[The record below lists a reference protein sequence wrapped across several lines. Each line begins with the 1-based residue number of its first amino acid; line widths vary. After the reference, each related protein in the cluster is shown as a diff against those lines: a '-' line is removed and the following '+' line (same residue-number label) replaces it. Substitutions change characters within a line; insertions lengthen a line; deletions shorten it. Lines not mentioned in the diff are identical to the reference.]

1 MDLNDYSNYKEV
13 LSLAKHYYGN
23 EIILLPSSRKNK
35 KYMILNPNTNKFVN
49 FGAMGYMDYGWK
61 FYYLK
66 T

>member
-1 MDLNDYSNYKEV
+1 MDLANFSNYKEDDV
-13 LSLAKHYYGN
+13 T
-23 EIILLPSSRKNK
+23 LLPSSRKNK
-35 KYMILNPNTNKFVN
+35 KYMILNPNTNKFVH

>member
-35 KYMILNPNTNKFVN
+35 KYMIFNPNTNKFVH
-49 FGAMGYMDYGWK
+49 FGAMGYMDYPSINR
-61 FYYLK
+61 
-66 T
+66 

>member
-1 MDLNDYSNYKEV
+1 MDLANFSNYKEDDV
-13 LSLAKHYYGN
+13 T
-23 EIILLPSSRKNK
+23 LLPSSRKNK